1 MRSITLILTLA
12 LLIGLAVWVFLRPSP
27 PSKTDAAAPGKTA
40 APSSRFPAR
49 AQTRPMDLDQRPRP
63 VIAPRDE
70 PPAPVGGN
78 NSGRAR
84 PVYPQEA
91 LPFIKPE
98 PVLEPPE
105 PTQTH
110 AVPQSMIDEQN
121 RQNEFQPQ
129 PLPADARP

>member
-12 LLIGLAVWVFLRPSP
+12 LLVVLAVWVFLRPSP
-27 PSKTDAAAPGKTA
+27 SSEPDAAAPEITA
-40 APSSRFPAR
+40 APSSRLPAR
-49 AQTRPMDLDQRPRP
+49 TQTRPMELGQRPRP
-63 VIAPRDE
+63 VSVPRDE
-70 PPAPVGGN
+70 APASEDGN
-78 NSGRAR
+78 RTQRAR

-91 LPFIKPE
+91 LPFIKPQ

-121 RQNEFQPQ
+121 RNNEFLPQ
-129 PLPADARP
+129 PLPADAHP

>member
-1 MRSITLILTLA
+1 MRSITFILTLA

-27 PSKTDAAAPGKTA
+27 PSETDAAAPGKTA
-40 APSSRFPAR
+40 APSSRLPAR
-49 AQTRPMDLDQRPRP
+49 AQTRPMDLDQRPHP

-121 RQNEFQPQ
+121 RHNEFQPQ

>member
-1 MRSITLILTLA
+1 MRSITLIVTLA

-27 PSKTDAAAPGKTA
+27 PSETDAAAPGKTA
-40 APSSRFPAR
+40 APSSRLPAR

-63 VIAPRDE
+63 VSVPRDE
-70 PPAPVGGN
+70 APASEGGN
-78 NSGRAR
+78 STPRAR

-91 LPFIKPE
+91 PPFIKPE
-98 PVLEPPE
+98 PVQEPPE

-121 RQNEFQPQ
+121 RHNEFQPQ
-129 PLPADARP
+129 PLPAEAHP